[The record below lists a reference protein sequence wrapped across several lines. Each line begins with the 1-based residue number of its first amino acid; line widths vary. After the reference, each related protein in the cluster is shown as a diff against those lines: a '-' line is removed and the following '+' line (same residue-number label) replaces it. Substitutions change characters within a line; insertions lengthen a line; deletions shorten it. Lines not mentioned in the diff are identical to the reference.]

1 MEEDAKFAKKA
12 DGLHPSIERIRAK
25 VKEQNDEQFLA
36 VIGRGEYR
44 LTNEFSFLSAEEN
57 FFWTSRQQKNSL
69 KKKILFHVN
78 VWSFST
84 WSDRRADTPQRNL
97 YPLPPRMLTL
107 LKFYFQYSGGCF
119 TRLPWQLTINQQ
131 CGNVPP
137 SEGSDP
143 SAPVCVMVHSRSWH
157 DSCSVLVSPK
167 TGKVQCNK
175 GCTNWATYS
184 MCSHTLAAAEEMGVL
199 KEFLKW
205 FKSKKRSPNLSATS
219 DQGKE
224 GRLPVYNRVLQPS
237 FVPVSHDT
245 IMHIHPAP
253 VS

>member
-1 MEEDAKFAKKA
+1 M
-12 DGLHPSIERIRAK
+12 
-25 VKEQNDEQFLA
+25 
-36 VIGRGEYR
+36 
-44 LTNEFSFLSAEEN
+44 
-57 FFWTSRQQKNSL
+57 
-69 KKKILFHVN
+69 
-78 VWSFST
+78 
-84 WSDRRADTPQRNL
+84 
-97 YPLPPRMLTL
+97 
-107 LKFYFQYSGGCF
+107 
-119 TRLPWQLTINQQ
+119 
-131 CGNVPP
+131 PP

-175 GCTNWATYS
+175 GCTNRATYS